1 MTISPGSALTPIDT
15 ALKQLFSRMTP
26 VADREEVAL
35 TQALHRV
42 LAEAVYA
49 AIDVPGHANSAMD
62 GYAVDSQSLI
72 QGQRRLRVTQ
82 RIPAGKV
89 GLALENGSAARIFT
103 GAPIPPGA
111 DAVVM
116 QENCRVEGDEIIVL
130 QAAVAGE
137 NVRRAGSDV
146 KRGTLL
152 FEAGQRLRAPDIG
165 MLAGVGRAAVAV
177 RKPLRV
183 AVLTTG
189 DELVRPGEALQPG
202 QIYNSNFY
210 MLSTLIQGLG
220 HVAVDCGI
228 VADSLDTTV
237 QALRAAA
244 AGADCI
250 ISSGGVSAGE
260 EDHVRT
266 AVERIG
272 ELSLW
277 KLAIK
282 PGKPF
287 AFGQVEGKPFF
298 GLPGNPVSAFVT
310 FALLVRPCLQKLG
323 GARDQSP
330 MQWQLPADFE
340 LPVSGIRQ
348 EYLRVCCATDAQGV
362 TVLRLAGSQSSGV
375 LSSVSHA
382 DGLAIVP
389 PQSAVQR
396 GDKLRFMPLSEI
408 VGQV

>member
-1 MTISPGSALTPIDT
+1 MAIPPGSALTSIDT
-15 ALKQLFSRMTP
+15 ALAQLLSRMAT
-26 VADREEVAL
+26 VTDREEVAL
-35 TQALHRV
+35 PQALHRV
-42 LAEAVYA
+42 LAETIHA

-62 GYAVDSQSLI
+62 GYAVNSQTLAR
-72 QGQRRLRVTQ
+72 GQYRLRVTQ
-82 RIPAGKV
+82 RIPAGRV
-89 GLALENGSAARIFT
+89 GQALEIGSAARIFT

-116 QENCRVEGDEIIVL
+116 QENCSVVGDEIVVM
-130 QAAVAGE
+130 QAVEAGE

-146 KRGTLL
+146 ERGTLL
-152 FEAGQRLRAPDIG
+152 FEAGHRLRAPDIG
-165 MLAGVGRAAVAV
+165 VLAGVGRETVV
-177 RKPLRV
+177 VCRPLRV

-189 DELVRPGEALQPG
+189 DELVRPGEPLQAG

-210 MLSTLIQGLG
+210 MLSTLVQGLG
-220 HVAVDCGI
+220 HDVVDCGI
-228 VADSLDTTV
+228 VADSLDSTV
-237 QALRAAA
+237 QALLAAA
-244 AGADCI
+244 ANADCI

-266 AVERIG
+266 ALERIG

-287 AFGQVEGKPFF
+287 AFGQLEGKPFF

-310 FALLVRPCLQKLG
+310 FALLVRPCLQRLG
-323 GARDQSP
+323 GARDQAP
-330 MQWQLPADFE
+330 LQLQLTADFD

-348 EYLRVCCATDAQGV
+348 EYLRVCCATDAQGE

-389 PQSAVQR
+389 PLSAVQR

>member
-1 MTISPGSALTPIDT
+1 MAISPGSALTPIDI
-15 ALKQLFSRMTP
+15 ALTQLLSCMEA
-26 VADREEVAL
+26 VADREAVAL
-35 TQALHRV
+35 PQALHRV
-42 LAEAVYA
+42 LAESVHA

-62 GYAVDSQSLI
+62 GYAVNSQTLAR
-72 QGQRRLRVTQ
+72 GQRHLRVTQ
-82 RIPAGKV
+82 RIPAGTV
-89 GLALENGSAARIFT
+89 GRVLEIGSAARIFT

-111 DAVVM
+111 NAVVM

-130 QAAVAGE
+130 QGVVAGE

-146 KRGTLL
+146 ERGELL

-165 MLAGVGRAAVAV
+165 VLAGVGRETVAV

-189 DELVRPGEALQPG
+189 DELVRPGEPLQPG
-202 QIYNSNFY
+202 QIYNSNLY
-210 MLSTLIQGLG
+210 MLSTLVEGLG

-228 VADSLDTTV
+228 VADSLDSTM
-237 QALRAAA
+237 QALHAAA

-260 EDHVRT
+260 EDHVR
-266 AVERIG
+266 AALERIG

-287 AFGQVEGKPFF
+287 AFGQVAGKPFF

-310 FALLVRPCLQKLG
+310 FALLVRPCLQRLG
-323 GARDQSP
+323 GARDQAP
-330 MQWQLPADFE
+330 LQWQLPADFE

-348 EYLRVCCATDAQGV
+348 EYLRVCCAADAQGE

-389 PQSAVQR
+389 PLSAVNR

>member
-1 MTISPGSALTPIDT
+1 MAISPGSALTPIDT
-15 ALKQLFSRMTP
+15 ALTLLLSRMVA
-26 VADREEVAL
+26 VADREQVAL
-35 TQALHRV
+35 PKALHRV
-42 LAEAVYA
+42 LAETVYA

-62 GYAVDSQSLI
+62 GYAVDSQTLAR
-72 QGQRRLRVTQ
+72 GQCRLRVTQ

-89 GLALENGSAARIFT
+89 GRALENGSAARIFT

-116 QENCRVEGDEIIVL
+116 QENCKVEGDEIIVL
-130 QAAVAGE
+130 QTVVAGE

-146 KRGTLL
+146 ERGTLL

-189 DELVRPGEALQPG
+189 DELVRPGESLQPG

-228 VADSLDTTV
+228 VEDSLDSTE
-237 QALRAAA
+237 QALRAASA
-244 AGADCI
+244 SADCI

-260 EDHVRT
+260 EDHVR
-266 AVERIG
+266 AALERIG

-287 AFGQVEGKPFF
+287 AFGQVAGKPFF

-310 FALLVRPCLQKLG
+310 FALLVRPCLQRLG
-323 GARDQSP
+323 GARDHSP
-330 MQWQLPADFE
+330 LQWQLAADFE
-340 LPVSGIRQ
+340 LPISGIRQ
-348 EYLRVCCATDAQGV
+348 EYLRVCCATDAQGE

-389 PQSAVQR
+389 PLSAVQR

>member
-1 MTISPGSALTPIDT
+1 MAIPPGSALTSIDT
-15 ALKQLFSRMTP
+15 ALAQLLSRMAAVT
-26 VADREEVAL
+26 DREEVAL
-35 TQALHRV
+35 PRALHRV
-42 LAEAVYA
+42 LAETIHA

-62 GYAVDSQSLI
+62 GYAVNSQTLAR
-72 QGQRRLRVTQ
+72 GQYRLRVTQ
-82 RIPAGKV
+82 RIPAGRV
-89 GLALENGSAARIFT
+89 GQALAIGSAARIFT

-116 QENCRVEGDEIIVL
+116 QENCSVEGDEIVVM
-130 QAAVAGE
+130 QAVEAGE

-146 KRGTLL
+146 ERGTLL
-152 FEAGQRLRAPDIG
+152 FEAGHRLRAPDIG
-165 MLAGVGRAAVAV
+165 VLAGVGRETVV
-177 RKPLRV
+177 VCRPLRV

-189 DELVRPGEALQPG
+189 DELVRPGEPLQTG

-210 MLSTLIQGLG
+210 MLSTLVQGLG
-220 HVAVDCGI
+220 HDVVDCGI
-228 VADSLDTTV
+228 VADSLDSTV
-237 QALRAAA
+237 QALLAAA
-244 AGADCI
+244 ANADCI

-266 AVERIG
+266 ALARIG

-287 AFGQVEGKPFF
+287 AFGQLEGKPFF

-310 FALLVRPCLQKLG
+310 FALLVRPCLQRLG
-323 GARDQSP
+323 GARDQAP
-330 MQWQLPADFE
+330 LQLQLTADFD

-348 EYLRVCCATDAQGV
+348 EYLRVCCATDAQGE

-389 PQSAVQR
+389 PLSAVQR

>member
-1 MTISPGSALTPIDT
+1 MTTSPGSALTPIDT
-15 ALKQLFSRMTP
+15 ALAQLLRGMAAVVECEEIA
-26 VADREEVAL
+26 VA
-35 TQALHRV
+35 QALHRV
-42 LAEAVYA
+42 LAESVHA

-62 GYAVDSQSLI
+62 GYAVNSQTLARAQSP
-72 QGQRRLRVTQ
+72 LRVTQ

-89 GLALENGSAARIFT
+89 GHVLEIGTAARIFT

-116 QENCRVEGDEIIVL
+116 QENCKVEGDEITVL
-130 QAAVAGE
+130 QPVVAGE

-146 KRGTLL
+146 ERGTLL

-165 MLAGVGRAAVAV
+165 MLAGVGRATVVV

-189 DELVRPGEALQPG
+189 DELVRPGEPLLPG

-210 MLSTLIQGLG
+210 MLSSLVQGLG
-220 HVAVDCGI
+220 HVAVDSGI
-228 VADSLDTTV
+228 VADSLTGTE
-237 QALRAAA
+237 QALRVAAA
-244 AGADCI
+244 SADCI

-260 EDHVRT
+260 EDHVR
-266 AVERIG
+266 AALERIG

-287 AFGQVEGKPFF
+287 AFGQVAGKPFF

-310 FALLVRPCLQKLG
+310 FALLVRPCLQRLG
-323 GARDQSP
+323 GAREQTP
-330 MQWQLPADFE
+330 LPWQLPADFD

-348 EYLRVCCATDAQGV
+348 EYLRVCCGKDAHGE

-382 DGLAIVP
+382 DGLAVVP
-389 PQSAVQR
+389 PLSPVRR

>member
-1 MTISPGSALTPIDT
+1 MAIPPGSALTSIDT
-15 ALKQLFSRMTP
+15 ALAQLLSRMAT
-26 VADREEVAL
+26 VTDREEVAL
-35 TQALHRV
+35 PQALHRV
-42 LAEAVYA
+42 LAETIHA

-62 GYAVDSQSLI
+62 GYAVNSQTLAR
-72 QGQRRLRVTQ
+72 GQYRLRVTQ
-82 RIPAGKV
+82 RIPAGRV
-89 GLALENGSAARIFT
+89 GQALAIGSAARIFT

-116 QENCRVEGDEIIVL
+116 QENCSVVGDEIVVM
-130 QAAVAGE
+130 QAVEAGE

-146 KRGTLL
+146 ERGTLL
-152 FEAGQRLRAPDIG
+152 FEAGHRLRAPDIG
-165 MLAGVGRAAVAV
+165 VLAGVGRETVV
-177 RKPLRV
+177 VCRPLRV

-189 DELVRPGEALQPG
+189 DELVRPGEPLQAG

-210 MLSTLIQGLG
+210 MLSTLVQGLG
-220 HVAVDCGI
+220 HDVVDCGI
-228 VADSLDTTV
+228 VADSLDSTV
-237 QALRAAA
+237 QALLAAA
-244 AGADCI
+244 ANADCI

-266 AVERIG
+266 ALERIG

-287 AFGQVEGKPFF
+287 AFGQLEGKPFF

-310 FALLVRPCLQKLG
+310 FALLVRPCLQRLG
-323 GARDQSP
+323 GARDQAP
-330 MQWQLPADFE
+330 LQLQLTADFD

-348 EYLRVCCATDAQGV
+348 EYLRVCCATDAQGE

-389 PQSAVQR
+389 PLSAVQR

>member
-1 MTISPGSALTPIDT
+1 MAIPPGSALTSIDT
-15 ALKQLFSRMTP
+15 ALAQLLSRMAAVT
-26 VADREEVAL
+26 DREEVAL
-35 TQALHRV
+35 PRALHRV
-42 LAEAVYA
+42 LAETSHA

-62 GYAVDSQSLI
+62 GYAVNSQTLAR
-72 QGQRRLRVTQ
+72 GQYRLRVTQ
-82 RIPAGKV
+82 RIPAGRV
-89 GLALENGSAARIFT
+89 GQALAIGSAARIFT

-116 QENCRVEGDEIIVL
+116 QENCSVEGDEIVVM
-130 QAAVAGE
+130 QAVEAGE

-146 KRGTLL
+146 ERGTLL
-152 FEAGQRLRAPDIG
+152 FEAGHRLRAPDIG
-165 MLAGVGRAAVAV
+165 VLAGVGRETVV
-177 RKPLRV
+177 VCRPLRV

-189 DELVRPGEALQPG
+189 DELVRPGEPLQTG

-210 MLSTLIQGLG
+210 MLSTLVQGLG
-220 HVAVDCGI
+220 HDVVDCGI
-228 VADSLDTTV
+228 VADSLDSTV
-237 QALRAAA
+237 QALLAAA
-244 AGADCI
+244 ANADCI

-266 AVERIG
+266 ALARIG

-287 AFGQVEGKPFF
+287 AFGQLEGKPFF

-310 FALLVRPCLQKLG
+310 FALLVRPCLQRLG
-323 GARDQSP
+323 GARDHAP
-330 MQWQLPADFE
+330 LQLQLTADFD

-348 EYLRVCCATDAQGV
+348 EYLRVCCATDAQGE

-389 PQSAVQR
+389 PLSAVQR

>member
-1 MTISPGSALTPIDT
+1 MAISPGSALTPIDT
-15 ALKQLFSRMTP
+15 ALAQLLSRMVA

-35 TQALHRV
+35 PQALHRV
-42 LAEAVYA
+42 LAESVHA

-62 GYAVDSQSLI
+62 GYAVDSQTLVR
-72 QGQRRLRVTQ
+72 GQCRLRVTQ

-89 GLALENGSAARIFT
+89 GLALEIGSAARIFT

-111 DAVVM
+111 DAVIM

-130 QAAVAGE
+130 QSVVAGE

-146 KRGTLL
+146 ERGTLL
-152 FEAGQRLRAPDIG
+152 FEAGHRLRAPDIG
-165 MLAGVGRAAVAV
+165 MLAGVGRETVIV
-177 RKPLRV
+177 RKPLQV

-189 DELVRPGEALQPG
+189 DELVRPGEPLQPG
-202 QIYNSNFY
+202 LIYNSNYY
-210 MLSTLIQGLG
+210 MLSTLVAGLG

-228 VADSLDTTV
+228 VADSLSSTE

-244 AGADCI
+244 ASADCI

-266 AVERIG
+266 ALERIG

-287 AFGQVEGKPFF
+287 AFGQVAGKPFF

-310 FALLVRPCLQKLG
+310 FALLVRPCLQRLG
-323 GARDQSP
+323 GARDHAP
-330 MQWQLPADFE
+330 LQWQVPADFE
-340 LPVSGIRQ
+340 LSVSGIRQ
-348 EYLRVCCATDAQGV
+348 EYLRVCCATDAQGE

-389 PQSAVQR
+389 PLSAVQR

>member
-1 MTISPGSALTPIDT
+1 MAIPPGSALTSIDT
-15 ALKQLFSRMTP
+15 ALAQLLSRMAAVT
-26 VADREEVAL
+26 DREEVAL
-35 TQALHRV
+35 PQALHRV
-42 LAEAVYA
+42 LAETINA

-62 GYAVDSQSLI
+62 GYAVNSQTLAR
-72 QGQRRLRVTQ
+72 GQYRLRVTQ

-89 GLALENGSAARIFT
+89 GQALEIGSAARIFT

-116 QENCRVEGDEIIVL
+116 QENCSVEGDEIVVM
-130 QAAVAGE
+130 QAVEAGE

-146 KRGTLL
+146 ERGTLL
-152 FEAGQRLRAPDIG
+152 FEAGHRLRAPDIG
-165 MLAGVGRAAVAV
+165 VLAGVGRETVV
-177 RKPLRV
+177 VCRPLRV
-183 AVLTTG
+183 ALLTTG
-189 DELVRPGEALQPG
+189 DELVRPGEPLQHG

-210 MLSTLIQGLG
+210 MLSTLVQGLG
-220 HVAVDCGI
+220 HDVVDCGI
-228 VADSLDTTV
+228 VADSLDSTV
-237 QALRAAA
+237 QALLAAA
-244 AGADCI
+244 ASADCI

-266 AVERIG
+266 ALESIG

-287 AFGQVEGKPFF
+287 AFGQLKGKPFF

-310 FALLVRPCLQKLG
+310 FALLVRPCLQRLA
-323 GARDQSP
+323 GARDQAP
-330 MQWQLPADFE
+330 LQLQLTADFE
-340 LPVSGIRQ
+340 LPVSGVRQ
-348 EYLRVCCATDAQGV
+348 EYLRVCCATDAQGE

-389 PQSAVQR
+389 PLSAVQR

>member
-1 MTISPGSALTPIDT
+1 MAIPPGSALTSIDT
-15 ALKQLFSRMTP
+15 ALAQLLSRMAAVT
-26 VADREEVAL
+26 DREEVAL
-35 TQALHRV
+35 PQALHRV
-42 LAEAVYA
+42 LAETIHA

-62 GYAVDSQSLI
+62 GYAVNSQTLAC
-72 QGQRRLRVTQ
+72 GQYRLRVTQ
-82 RIPAGKV
+82 RIPAGRV
-89 GLALENGSAARIFT
+89 GQALAIGSAARIFT

-116 QENCRVEGDEIIVL
+116 QENCSVEGDEIVVM
-130 QAAVAGE
+130 QAVEAGE

-146 KRGTLL
+146 ERGTLL
-152 FEAGQRLRAPDIG
+152 FEAGHRLRAPDIG
-165 MLAGVGRAAVAV
+165 VLAGVGRETVV
-177 RKPLRV
+177 VCRPLRV

-189 DELVRPGEALQPG
+189 DELVRPGEPLQTG

-210 MLSTLIQGLG
+210 MLSTLVQGLG
-220 HVAVDCGI
+220 HDVVDCGI
-228 VADSLDTTV
+228 VADSLDSTV
-237 QALRAAA
+237 QALLAAA
-244 AGADCI
+244 ANADCI

-266 AVERIG
+266 ALARIG

-287 AFGQVEGKPFF
+287 AFGQLEGKPFF

-310 FALLVRPCLQKLG
+310 FALLVRPCLQRLG
-323 GARDQSP
+323 GARDQAP
-330 MQWQLPADFE
+330 LQLQLTADFD

-348 EYLRVCCATDAQGV
+348 EYLRVCCATDAQGE

-389 PQSAVQR
+389 PLSAVQR

>member
-1 MTISPGSALTPIDT
+1 MAIPPGSALTSIDT
-15 ALKQLFSRMTP
+15 ALAQLLSRMAAVT
-26 VADREEVAL
+26 DREEVAL
-35 TQALHRV
+35 PQALHRV
-42 LAEAVYA
+42 LAETIHA

-62 GYAVDSQSLI
+62 GYAVNSQTLAR
-72 QGQRRLRVTQ
+72 GQYRLRVTQ
-82 RIPAGKV
+82 RIPAGRV
-89 GLALENGSAARIFT
+89 GQALAIGSAARIFT

-116 QENCRVEGDEIIVL
+116 QENCSVEGDEIVVM
-130 QAAVAGE
+130 QAVEAGE

-146 KRGTLL
+146 ERGTLL
-152 FEAGQRLRAPDIG
+152 FEAGHRLRAPDIG
-165 MLAGVGRAAVAV
+165 VLAGVGRETVV
-177 RKPLRV
+177 VCRPLRV

-189 DELVRPGEALQPG
+189 DELVRPGEPLQTG

-210 MLSTLIQGLG
+210 MLSTLVQGLG
-220 HVAVDCGI
+220 HDVVDCGI
-228 VADSLDTTV
+228 VADSLDSTV
-237 QALRAAA
+237 QALLAAA
-244 AGADCI
+244 ANADCI

-266 AVERIG
+266 ALARIG

-287 AFGQVEGKPFF
+287 AFGQLEGKPFF

-310 FALLVRPCLQKLG
+310 FALLVRPCLQRLG
-323 GARDQSP
+323 GARDQAP
-330 MQWQLPADFE
+330 LQLQLTADFD

-348 EYLRVCCATDAQGV
+348 EYLRVCCATDAQGE

-389 PQSAVQR
+389 PLSAVQR

>member
-1 MTISPGSALTPIDT
+1 MTTPTGSALTPIDT
-15 ALKQLFSRMTP
+15 ALAQLLSGMAT
-26 VADREEVAL
+26 VADCEEIAVV
-35 TQALHRV
+35 QALHRV
-42 LAEAVYA
+42 LAESVHAE
-49 AIDVPGHANSAMD
+49 IDVPGHANSAMD
-62 GYAVDSQSLI
+62 GYALSSQTLA
-72 QGQRRLRVTQ
+72 QGRSRLRVTQ

-89 GLALENGSAARIFT
+89 GHVLEIGTAARIFT

-116 QENCRVEGDEIIVL
+116 QENCSVEGDEITVL
-130 QAAVAGE
+130 QPVVAGE

-146 KRGTLL
+146 ERGTLL

-165 MLAGVGRAAVAV
+165 MLAGVGRAAVVV

-189 DELVRPGEALQPG
+189 DELVRPGELLQPG

-210 MLSTLIQGLG
+210 MLSTLVQGLG
-220 HVAVDCGI
+220 HVVVDSGI
-228 VADSLDTTV
+228 VADSLAGTEH
-237 QALRAAA
+237 ALRLAAA
-244 AGADCI
+244 SADCI

-260 EDHVRT
+260 EDHVR
-266 AVERIG
+266 AALERIG
-272 ELSLW
+272 ELALW

-287 AFGQVEGKPFF
+287 AYGRIAGKPFF

-323 GARDQSP
+323 GVLDQP
-330 MQWQLPADFE
+330 PIPWQLPADFE
-340 LPVSGIRQ
+340 LPESGIRQ
-348 EYLRVCCATDAQGV
+348 EYLRVCCGTDAHGE

-382 DGLAIVP
+382 DGLAVVP
-389 PQSAVQR
+389 PLSPVRR